1 MRQLRRFRRFLR
13 NSISTTPAL
22 YCPLTRMG
30 KNGFRV
36 VDETTELVIE
46 GYPRS
51 GNSYV
56 EAAFR
61 VSQKP
66 DIRLAHHTHAAA
78 NVLRAVQLN
87 KPCYV
92 LIRAPED
99 ACISLVIQEPG
110 VQDLELALQEYERF
124 HRAIAPVADRIC
136 LIPFEVATK
145 DFNAGIAH
153 LNDRYGTDF
162 ARLPEGI
169 GRDEVMAWVDA
180 ISRERKTVKDG
191 VEPYSPKASEAV
203 RAARKAEQDGLRA
216 QLREPALAAVLARCE
231 AVYREVL
238 PRSGLYAR
246 LSVVA
251 A

>member
-1 MRQLRRFRRFLR
+1 M
-13 NSISTTPAL
+13 PAL

-36 VDETTELVIE
+36 VDKTTELVIE

-51 GNSYV
+51 GNSYI

-66 DIRLAHHTHAAA
+66 AIRLAHHTHAAA

-124 HRAIAPVADRIC
+124 HRAIAPVVDRIC
-136 LIPFEVATK
+136 LVPFEVATE
-145 DFNAGIAH
+145 DFNAGVVH
-153 LNDRYGTDF
+153 LNERYDTSF
-162 ARLPEGI
+162 ALLPKGI
-169 GRDEVMAWVDA
+169 GREQVMARVDA

-191 VEPYSPKASEAV
+191 TEPYSPKASEAV
-203 RAARKAEQDGLRA
+203 RAGRKVEQNRLRT
-216 QLREPALAAVLARCE
+216 QLRDPALAPLLTRCE
-231 AVYREVL
+231 ATYKELL

-246 LSVVA
+246 FNSLAS
-251 A
+251 